1 MLTILRNKKAKKSK
15 IVREFHLQKKVQKH
29 FELRKELRAIIK
41 NPNVSDE
48 EKEKAVI
55 KLQKLPRS
63 SSASRL
69 TNRCAVSGR
78 PKGYMRKFG
87 LSRITFRE
95 LALKGELPGV
105 TKASW

>member
-1 MLTILRNKKAKKSK
+1 
-15 IVREFHLQKKVQKH
+15 
-29 FELRKELRAIIK
+29 LRKELRDLIK
-41 NPNVSDE
+41 HPNTSE
-48 EKEKAVI
+48 EDKLNATK

-63 SSASRL
+63 SNPVRL
-69 TNRCAVSGR
+69 TNRCLVSGR
-78 PKGYMRKFG
+78 PKGYMRRFG

>member
-1 MLTILRNKKAKKSK
+1 MLRSKMAKKSK

>member
-1 MLTILRNKKAKKSK
+1 MLRSRMAKKSK
-15 IVREFHLQKKVQKH
+15 IVREFHLQKKVQRH

-48 EKEKAVI
+48 EKEKAII
-55 KLQKLPRS
+55 KMQKLPRS

>member
-1 MLTILRNKKAKKSK
+1 MAKKSK
-15 IVREFHLQKKVQKH
+15 VVRENHLMKKVEKYYT
-29 FELRKELRAIIK
+29 LRKELRSLIK
-41 NPNVSDE
+41 NPKTPEDE
-48 EKEKAVI
+48 KMKAI
-55 KLQKLPRS
+55 EKLQKLPRS
-63 SSASRL
+63 SNSIRL

>member
-1 MLTILRNKKAKKSK
+1 MLRSRMAKKSK
-15 IVREFHLQKKVQKH
+15 IVREFHLQKKVQRH

-55 KLQKLPRS
+55 KMQKLPRS

>member
-1 MLTILRNKKAKKSK
+1 MAKKSK
-15 IVREFHLQKKVQKH
+15 VVRENHLMKKVKKYH
-29 FELRKELRAIIK
+29 ALRTELRDLIK
-41 NPNVSDE
+41 NINTPEDE
-48 EKEKAVI
+48 KMKAI
-55 KLQKLPRS
+55 ERLQKLPRS
-63 SSASRL
+63 SSRTRL

-78 PKGYMRKFG
+78 PTGYMRKFG

>member
-1 MLTILRNKKAKKSK
+1 MAKKSK

-29 FELRKELRAIIK
+29 FELRKELRALIK
-41 NPNVSDE
+41 NPKTSE
-48 EKEKAVI
+48 EDRLNALK

-63 SSASRL
+63 SSHVRL
-69 TNRCAVSGR
+69 TNRSLVSGR

>member
-1 MLTILRNKKAKKSK
+1 MENNTIFFLK
-15 IVREFHLQKKVQKH
+15 IPLLYCLH

-55 KLQKLPRS
+55 KMQKLPRS

>member
-1 MLTILRNKKAKKSK
+1 MLESFIYR
-15 IVREFHLQKKVQKH
+15 KKVQKH

>member
-1 MLTILRNKKAKKSK
+1 MLRSIMAKKSK
-15 IVREFHLQKKVQKH
+15 IVREFHLQKKVQRH

-48 EKEKAVI
+48 EKEKAII
-55 KLQKLPRS
+55 KMQKLPRS

>member
-1 MLTILRNKKAKKSK
+1 MAKKSK
-15 IVREFHLQKKVQKH
+15 IVREFHLQKKVQKSAASDVYK
-29 FELRKELRAIIK
+29 RQIIK

-48 EKEKAVI
+48 EKEKAII

>member
-1 MLTILRNKKAKKSK
+1 MAKKSK
-15 IVREFHLQKKVQKH
+15 VVRENNLMKKVKKYYM
-29 FELRKELRAIIK
+29 LRKDLRSLIK
-41 NPNVSDE
+41 NPKTPEDE
-48 EKEKAVI
+48 KMKAI
-55 KLQKLPRS
+55 EKLQKLPRS
-63 SSASRL
+63 SNSIRL

>member
-1 MLTILRNKKAKKSK
+1 MAKKSK
-15 IVREFHLQKKVQKH
+15 VVRENHLMKKVEKYYK
-29 FELRKELRAIIK
+29 LRKELRSLIK
-41 NPNVSDE
+41 NPKTPEDE
-48 EKEKAVI
+48 KMKAI
-55 KLQKLPRS
+55 EKLQKLPRS
-63 SSASRL
+63 SNSIRL

>member
-1 MLTILRNKKAKKSK
+1 MAKKSK
-15 IVREFHLQKKVQKH
+15 VVRENHLMKKVEKYYM
-29 FELRKELRAIIK
+29 LRKELRSLIK
-41 NPNVSDE
+41 NPKTPEDE
-48 EKEKAVI
+48 KMKAI
-55 KLQKLPRS
+55 EKLQKLPRS
-63 SSASRL
+63 SNSIRL
-69 TNRCAVSGR
+69 TNRCTVSGR